1 MIRTAKSDK
10 KFLKHKKRSDWW
22 FSITKLRFMRKKLRK
37 LYYETL
43 SELNIDSTQQLQVCP
58 EDFIKLSNETIER
71 GLNLFVTNHELE
83 HWEQK
88 KVNEKDVYLLI
99 FPNENRSQ
107 SRFSEHKS
115 QKISRIPEI
124 DLNSLQTEPINTVP
138 ADNVYTSNAQSNE
151 QKEQEQTKPAEAQP
165 KQEQVKPTYHSPW
178 DDDDDEF
185 EHDYDD
191 EYDAF

>member
-22 FSITKLRFMRKKLRK
+22 FSITKLRFMRKRLRK

-58 EDFIKLSNETIER
+58 EDFVKLSNETIER
-71 GLNLFVTNHELE
+71 GLNLFVTRHELE

-88 KVNEKDVYLLI
+88 KVDEKDVYLLI

-107 SRFSEHKS
+107 SRFSKLS
-115 QKISRIPEI
+115 PIKISRIPPEI
-124 DLNSLQTEPINTVP
+124 DLNALKLEPIKQST
-138 ADNVYTSNAQSNE
+138 DNVYTKPGE
-151 QKEQEQTKPAEAQP
+151 QTNTKEVDSTLTNPEQEPYEDDAE
-165 KQEQVKPTYHSPW
+165 
-178 DDDDDEF
+178 DE
-185 EHDYDD
+185 EDYSTP
-191 EYDAF
+191 F